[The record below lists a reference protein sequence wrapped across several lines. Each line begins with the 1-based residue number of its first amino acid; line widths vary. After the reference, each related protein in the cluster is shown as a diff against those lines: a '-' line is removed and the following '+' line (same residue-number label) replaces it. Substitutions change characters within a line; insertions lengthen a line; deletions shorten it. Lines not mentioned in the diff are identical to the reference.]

1 MFPGY
6 AYKQN
11 RWEKIEHNFLV
22 NEPKGYP
29 TIFTHIP
36 AGKSIG
42 GFIVWEVTY
51 NWKKL
56 EFSYNGWKDINN
68 IIIEADFTPEDLSN
82 PIVYN
87 ANDFN

>member
-56 EFSYNGWKDINN
+56 EFSYLFFY
-68 IIIEADFTPEDLSN
+68 FTRN
-82 PIVYN
+82 VHIM
-87 ANDFN
+87 AGKI